1 MKKLLAS
8 DLDGTLIHNGEIKQ
22 CDKES
27 ILKLKKS
34 NNIFGVS
41 TGRPY
46 KGITSLINEHGIDID
61 FYVLLNGAYILDKD
75 LNVLKRELIPYHIIK
90 TIFEK
95 YDNYTL
101 FGVEEGM
108 QTSLLYVETVFCW
121 DDIYRRTIDELENKE
136 CLLLS
141 IHFANN
147 KIEEIDEICNEINR
161 EFSQDV
167 VAYRNAQFVDV
178 VPKGCSKGNGVK
190 QVCEMMNISMDN
202 VYTIGDSFN
211 DVSMF
216 NITKNSFSFPNVEEK
231 LKEHVNFI
239 VDSVSECI
247 EKHILGE

>member
-8 DLDGTLIHNGEIKQ
+8 DIDGTLIHNGKIKQ

-27 ILKLKKS
+27 ISKLRKS

-46 KGITSLINEHGIDID
+46 KGITFLVNEHGIDID

-108 QTSLLYVETVFCW
+108 QTSLLYGETVFYW
-121 DDIYRRTIDELENKE
+121 DDIYKRTIDELEDKD

-141 IHFANN
+141 IHFENN
-147 KIEEIDEICNEINR
+147 TIEEVDEICNEINE
-161 EFSQDV
+161 EFSQDI

-178 VPKGCSKGNGVK
+178 VSKGCSKGNGVK

-216 NITKNSFSFPNVEEK
+216 NVTKNSFSFPNVEEK

>member
-8 DLDGTLIHNGEIKQ
+8 DIDGTLIRNGKIEE

-27 ILKLKKS
+27 ILKLRKS

-46 KGITSLINEHGIDID
+46 KGVMSLTNEYGIDID
-61 FYVLLNGAYILDKD
+61 FYVLLNGAYILDKN
-75 LNVLKRELIPYHIIK
+75 LNVLKREIIPYHIVRS
-90 TIFEK
+90 IFEK

-108 QTSLLYVETVFCW
+108 QTFLLHGENIFYW
-121 DDIYRRTIDELENKE
+121 DDIYKRTIDELEDKE
-136 CLLLS
+136 CLLIS
-141 IHFANN
+141 INFVNN
-147 KIEEIDEICNEINR
+147 SLEEIDKICYEINK
-161 EFSQDV
+161 EFSDNV

-178 VPKGCSKGNGVK
+178 VPKGCSKGSGVK
-190 QVCEMMNISMDN
+190 QVCEMLNITMDN

-216 NITKNSFSFPNVEEK
+216 NITKNSFSFPTVEEN
-231 LKEHVNFI
+231 LKKHANYI

-247 EKHILGE
+247 EKYMLGE

>member
-1 MKKLLAS
+1 
-8 DLDGTLIHNGEIKQ
+8 
-22 CDKES
+22 
-27 ILKLKKS
+27 
-34 NNIFGVS
+34 
-41 TGRPY
+41 
-46 KGITSLINEHGIDID
+46 
-61 FYVLLNGAYILDKD
+61 
-75 LNVLKRELIPYHIIK
+75 
-90 TIFEK
+90 
-95 YDNYTL
+95 
-101 FGVEEGM
+101 
-108 QTSLLYVETVFCW
+108 
-121 DDIYRRTIDELENKE
+121 KE

-247 EKHILGE
+247 EKHI